1 MATFN
6 NKNDVI
12 NQLKV
17 FTSIKNST
25 TITNDSENSLSSLS
39 SNKNDE
45 IGYLLDI
52 IVGTFGTT
60 YLTNIIGGVLG
71 KFIPTY
77 SNSIRN
83 IMLDIL
89 ASNNLPIIGQT
100 LKIPIGLIDLFGLF
114 KNDPTS
120 SEGLTSYPNDG
131 FSKTFYNECLRKP
144 NQNYI
149 YNGLT
154 FKYKETLNVI
164 EVINNSSTDSNL
176 FFNNLIPTNIVDS
189 KYLISTILNKIFS
202 TLNSNKSKKDLTND
216 IQFEKILDKLINNTT
231 EDSQLFNFTDS
242 EIIDLENELQNKIKG
257 VTKYDLVCGD
267 IESFLPLEDFNNIVN
282 LLDVLSKDNTAD
294 LNNLFD
300 GVINKSTEKSF
311 SPTDNKTAI
320 KDNFF
325 KKFIKY
331 ILNSIVQSVF
341 LSPLNIILL
350 IISNPILLT
359 SVNGLID
366 MLKNAKEFLKQ
377 ILCNIKKILVDFIF
391 NIFRK
396 EVLKIVI
403 PVFKQIVLE
412 KKESTAKIVTS
423 LATF

>member
-25 TITNDSENSLSSLS
+25 TINNDSESSLSSLS

-77 SNSIRN
+77 SSSIRN
-83 IMLDIL
+83 IMLDNL
-89 ASNNLPIIGQT
+89 TSNNLPIVSQT
-100 LKIPIGLIDLFGLF
+100 LQIPIKLIDMFGLF
-114 KNDPTS
+114 KNDPNS
-120 SEGLTSYPNDG
+120 SEGLTSYSNDG
-131 FSKTFYNECLRKP
+131 FSKDFYNECLRKP
-144 NQNYI
+144 NQDYL

-154 FKYKETLNVI
+154 FKYKETLNVV
-164 EVINNSSTDSNL
+164 EVINSSSNDSNT
-176 FFNNLIPTNIVDS
+176 FFKNLIPSNIIDS
-189 KYLISTILNKIFS
+189 KHLISTILNKIFS
-202 TLNSNKSKKDLTND
+202 TLNSNKSKTNLTNE

-231 EDSQLFNFTDS
+231 EDTQLFTFTDS
-242 EIIDLENELQNKIKG
+242 EISDLENELQNKIKG
-257 VTKYDLVCGD
+257 ITKYDLVCGD
-267 IESFLPLEDFNNIVN
+267 IESFLPLDDFNAQVN
-282 LLDVLSKDNTAD
+282 LLDILTKDNTAN
-294 LNNLFD
+294 LNNVFD
-300 GVINKSTEKSF
+300 NIINKSTEKNL

-331 ILNSIVQSVF
+331 ILHSLIQSVF

-350 IISNPILLT
+350 IISNPTLLT

-366 MLKNAKEFLKQ
+366 MLKNVKEFLKQ

-391 NIFRK
+391 MIFRK